1 MENVMDSMDRLMLQ
15 LKKIERYNSLF
26 YTTAKVM
33 IVILLVTAIDLLVQI
48 LVLMNDFYTT
58 NYQLGTLIISG
69 DALSGTVTN
78 VLVITTLAAA
88 VAIFLVAQ
96 FLRKK
101 LIKAQPIQINSMDRS
116 KSRDEIVGEIVN
128 IDWKE
133 IRKDLG
139 SAKLSFITNN
149 AVLVGVFAFLYY
161 FILEFIYL
169 LVFPYPYSPMNSIQY
184 LIIGLAI
191 IISVVILRKNLRKN
205 VADFRELSE
214 TLKQLRRFL
223 DEFEKSGLP
232 T

>member
-48 LVLMNDFYTT
+48 LVLMNDFYII
-58 NYQLGTLIISG
+58 NDQLGTLIISG
-69 DALSGTVTN
+69 DALSGTFTN
-78 VLVITTLAAA
+78 VSVITTLAAA
-88 VAIFLVAQ
+88 VAIFLVAH

-101 LIKAQPIQINSMDRS
+101 LINAQPIQINYMDRS

-133 IRKDLG
+133 IRNDLG

-161 FILEFIYL
+161 YILEFIYL
-169 LVFPYPYSPMNSIQY
+169 LVFPYQYSPMNSIQY

-191 IISVVILRKNLRKN
+191 IISVTILRKNLRKN
-205 VADFRELSE
+205 VADFRELGE